1 MSNARNLANLLGTDT
16 QIQTADIADAA
27 FQANKNLIIN
37 GAMTVAQRN
46 AGPTA
51 IGSGY
56 YTLDRFQT
64 SKNNDGAF
72 TNEQSTDHP
81 NGAGNSLKWAVTTA
95 DTSVAAGQFLFFSQK
110 IEAQDLQ
117 HLLYGTSSAK
127 SLTLSFWVKS
137 NKTGTYTIFVRKLDS
152 TAYHFVHEYTISS
165 ANTWE
170 KKEITISPT
179 AGSTSFITSAAG
191 VIDNDNGTGLQI
203 GWNLAFGSTYN
214 GATNNAW
221 SSNTNHYATSNQ
233 VNWMD
238 STSNTFYLTEVQ
250 LEVGEQATPFEHRS
264 YGDELARCQR
274 YTWKLG
280 GFGADQYLASTWLYF
295 DGSTIHTGPYYCP
308 VQMRADPSLTQYG
321 TPVIKNNGTAQSGF
335 NFTIAGGGKA
345 QCFSIVA
352 AKTSHG
358 LSNTSVVGT
367 NTPTTSDYFILDAE
381 L

>member
-165 ANTWE
+165 ADTWE

-250 LEVGEQATPFEHRS
+250 LELGSEATPFEHRS

-274 YTWKLG
+274 YYFLLHGNLFGNEYANAYTLGQVFHPVEMRATPTYTATVSNTG
-280 GFGADQYLASTWLYF
+280 GFSLDPYNKSLGIIF
-295 DGSTIHTGPYYCP
+295 DNT
-308 VQMRADPSLTQYG
+308 
-321 TPVIKNNGTAQSGF
+321 TAFES
-335 NFTIAGGGKA
+335 AP
-345 QCFSIVA
+345 
-352 AKTSHG
+352 
-358 LSNTSVVGT
+358 VVG
-367 NTPTTSDYFILDAE
+367 LAGDAE

>member
-1 MSNARNLANLLGTDT
+1 MSRARDFADLAGS
-16 QIQTADIADAA
+16 ADAGGLTGR
-27 FQANKNLIIN
+27 NLIIN
-37 GAMTVAQRN
+37 GAMQVAQRGTSFSSVTTG
-46 AGPTA
+46 A
-51 IGSGY
+51 Y
-56 YTLDRFQT
+56 HLDRFKT
-64 SKNNDGAF
+64 ILSGLG
-72 TNEQSTDHP
+72 TWTMSQSTTAP
-81 NGAGNSLKWAVTTA
+81 TGFSNSLKYECTTA
-95 DTSVAAGQFLFFSQK
+95 DASPAAGDYMALYHNLEGQN
-110 IEAQDLQ
+110 IQ
-117 HLLYGTSSAK
+117 HLKKGTASAE
-127 SLTLSFWVKS
+127 SLTLSFWVRS
-137 NKTGTYTIFVRKLDS
+137 NKTGTYQVNLYDDDNNRVLGS
-152 TAYHFVHEYTISS
+152 TYSVSS
-165 ANTWE
+165 ADTWE
-170 KKEITISPT
+170 YKTITYSGDT
-179 AGSTSFITSAAG
+179 TGAL
-191 VIDNDNGTGLQI
+191 DNDNALSLHVEWWLGSGTNFSSGTIPASWSALDNTDRNAS
-203 GWNLAFGSTYN
+203 GTVNLADTVG
-214 GATNNAW
+214 
-221 SSNTNHYATSNQ
+221 
-233 VNWMD
+233 
-238 STSNTFYLTEVQ
+238 NTFYITGVQ

-358 LSNTSVVGT
+358 LSNTSVVDT